1 MLTKSGYYKKN
12 VENCNMWRILTN
24 EVLSLCGYWKQKNTM
39 NDKQYLQLVTNKLK
53 TIAVAKIFSL
63 LFIKF
68 IIPFFNYFIYIN
80 PDIIIFFYLVPF
92 ACISSIYYPFN
103 QIVMICSW
111 CDKAWRF
118 LSFKTNFTKWIFQN
132 LLG

>member
-80 PDIIIFFYLVPF
+80 PDIIIFFYLVPS

-103 QIVMICSW
+103 QIVMICS
-111 CDKAWRF
+111 
-118 LSFKTNFTKWIFQN
+118 
-132 LLG
+132 